1 MLTSLA
7 RFCNCT
13 EAEILEVLTKRNQEK
28 PSKTDVNEHGYVD
41 KKLHYGYTNY
51 MKQNGKKKR
60 KISIPCKELKKIQE
74 IIKQRLSYIPV
85 SLVATAGNP

>member
-13 EAEILEVLTKRNQEK
+13 EAEILEVLVKRNQEK
-28 PSKTDVNEHGYVD
+28 PNKTDVKKHGVD
-41 KKLHYGYTNY
+41 KNLHYGYTNY

-60 KISIPCKELKKIQE
+60 EISIPCKELKKIQE